1 MSHPLIILPAA
12 EDDLA
17 EARDWYDA
25 QQDGL
30 GIEFLA
36 AIEDVFDRIQATP
49 ELYAREYQGH
59 PQDRYQAISV
69 RRLLPSAR

>member
-1 MSHPLIILPAA
+1 MSHPLIIRPAA

-30 GIEFLA
+30 GIAAVLLGPQYGFPRSRVGLA
-36 AIEDVFDRIQATP
+36 WEPLLIQA
-49 ELYAREYQGH
+49 R
-59 PQDRYQAISV
+59 
-69 RRLLPSAR
+69 SASKGIRDACTSRAEHY